1 MLIEKLADGRT
12 LMDKRGL
19 KDYLLDFLLDSA
31 GEELIGDDQ
40 PNNISIA
47 LAALDDSDRSDAIT
61 AMVDSLFL
69 ENGNPHSGFDAVFG
83 SVLGMKLERSGR
95 FFYATEIN
103 ALPAELSLVE
113 NGDG

>member
-19 KDYLLDFLLDSA
+19 RDYLLDFLLDSA
-31 GEELIGDDQ
+31 GEELTVDDQ

-47 LAALDDSDRSDAIT
+47 LAALDDSDRTDAIT
-61 AMVDSLFL
+61 AIVDSLFL
-69 ENGNPHSGFDAVFG
+69 DGGNPHSGFDAVFG

-95 FFYATEIN
+95 FFYATIIETM
-103 ALPAELSLVE
+103 PAELSLVDD
-113 NGDG
+113 NG